1 MKTLGREQGNDEKP
15 VFIVDDEPEILVA
28 VDTTLRMAGLD
39 NIITIS
45 DSRDV
50 IGLMERR
57 MPRLV
62 LLDLNM
68 PHINGVSLLKIIRKT
83 WPEIP
88 VIVLTG
94 AIEVDTAVQCMKIG
108 AVDYLVKPVE
118 EGHLL
123 AVVDQTLGCENFV
136 EADKKGFTCDMVFQ
150 LNNPEAF
157 RQIITQ
163 DKKMYSIFQYVE
175 SIAPSSQPV
184 LIFGET
190 GVGKELIC
198 QVI

>member
-1 MKTLGREQGNDEKP
+1 MKTLIKEQGNDEKP

-28 VDTTLRMAGLD
+28 VDTTLRMAGLN

-45 DSRDV
+45 DSRNV
-50 IGLMERR
+50 IGLMERQ

-108 AVDYLVKPVE
+108 AVDYLVKPVAE
-118 EGHLL
+118 ERLL
-123 AVVDQTLGCENFV
+123 AVVDQTLGCEKFA
-136 EADKKGFTCDMVFQ
+136 EADKKGITCDMSFP
-150 LNNPEAF
+150 LNNPKAF